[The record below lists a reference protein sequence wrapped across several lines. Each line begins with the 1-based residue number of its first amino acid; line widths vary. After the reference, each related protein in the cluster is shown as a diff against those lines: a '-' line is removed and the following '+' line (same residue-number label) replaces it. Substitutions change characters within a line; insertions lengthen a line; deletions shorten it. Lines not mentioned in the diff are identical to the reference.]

1 MNFTVAVKLAREV
14 ETICV
19 WVGDCDCVVSEQF
32 LWTPCDVIWA
42 EDGVLQLAGADPS
55 ILTLEIRYQRD
66 QTYYGQAFG
75 PTRNTLWAKVWTYGM
90 GISTCL
96 HVHISTY
103 LGTNWLQS
111 TVTYDHCRNAAM
123 LYEST
128 CSTFAHWS
136 LSRHVDTWHGHVR
149 AACQAGAGDQPRRA
163 ASRPTNQLTQNPAA
177 PAAGITIFT
186 MRSLTS

>member
-1 MNFTVAVKLAREV
+1 MIR
-14 ETICV
+14 
-19 WVGDCDCVVSEQF
+19 
-32 LWTPCDVIWA
+32 A

-111 TVTYDHCRNAAM
+111 TVEKCEGTEHERRGLDM
-123 LYEST
+123 G
-128 CSTFAHWS
+128 
-136 LSRHVDTWHGHVR
+136 TWRGLLDFWR
-149 AACQAGAGDQPRRA
+149 KTTKKLGA
-163 ASRPTNQLTQNPAA
+163 TVT
-177 PAAGITIFT
+177 
-186 MRSLTS
+186 

>member
-1 MNFTVAVKLAREV
+1 M
-14 ETICV
+14 
-19 WVGDCDCVVSEQF
+19 
-32 LWTPCDVIWA
+32 
-42 EDGVLQLAGADPS
+42 LQLAGADPS

-75 PTRNTLWAKVWTYGM
+75 PTRNTLWAKAKVWTYGSYGM

-111 TVTYDHCRNAAM
+111 TVTYDHCRNATM

-128 CSTFAHWS
+128 CSTFAHWRIIFVKNLAVLKDHIDVILELIS
-136 LSRHVDTWHGHVR
+136 AFVSATEMPLNEMFQTAVDKRLTSRH
-149 AACQAGAGDQPRRA
+149 
-163 ASRPTNQLTQNPAA
+163 
-177 PAAGITIFT
+177 
-186 MRSLTS
+186 

>member
-14 ETICV
+14 ETLCV
-19 WVGDCDCVVSEQF
+19 WAGDCDCVVSEQF

-128 CSTFAHWS
+128 FHICPLELVPT
-136 LSRHVDTWHGHVR
+136 RGHVTR
-149 AACQAGAGDQPRRA
+149 PCACCVPSWRGWP
-163 ASRPTNQLTQNPAA
+163 ASP
-177 PAAGITIFT
+177 
-186 MRSLTS
+186 RSLASH